1 MPLKSSSLIGLKLQI
16 IAPLVLKKNKCGK
29 QTWLPCGAEVLQ
41 GIVLDSMAGDD
52 PCNEENTCLYQT
64 EGLSPGTPSILSSFI
79 THL

>member
-1 MPLKSSSLIGLKLQI
+1 MPLKSSSLI
-16 IAPLVLKKNKCGK
+16 ANHSAFSVKKNKCGK